1 MQLPSLNTPKIPR
14 TEKGGGRGEKQAPC
28 KTPSGS
34 FLVCLGTLVFSCFP
48 QDPGTQAMSLKC
60 GKAWFQSS
68 KENIHSH
75 VAIAAQYLWG
85 PSEGKPGR
93 IQASS
98 LGVIL
103 QEATSLFPQGSI
115 NPRPPLTGCLPPNP
129 RFPLGERK
137 KILLPLKRYQSSLVF
152 QGSPAL
158 LTCPGPC
165 PP

>member
-1 MQLPSLNTPKIPR
+1 MQLPSLNTPKIPS
-14 TEKGGGRGEKQAPC
+14 TEGGGMGR
-28 KTPSGS
+28 KT
-34 FLVCLGTLVFSCFP
+34 GTLQNTFRVPPCLPGNPCFSMLSP
-48 QDPGTQAMSLKC
+48 RPRHSKR
-60 GKAWFQSS
+60 GKAWSQSA

-103 QEATSLFPQGSI
+103 REATSLFPQGSI